1 MLPGG
6 GGVGENDIQ
15 SIREDLGEVKQ
26 SLSGIN
32 KAVTDLRVLVAGNY
46 VTKEDFQKC
55 QDCAENR
62 IVELHRKVDGQ
73 FAKILGAATFVGMV
87 IQLVANFFKH

>member
-1 MLPGG
+1 M
-6 GGVGENDIQ
+6 Q
-15 SIREDLGEVKQ
+15 SIKSDLGEVKK
-26 SLSGIN
+26 SLSDIG

-55 QDCAENR
+55 QDCAEGR

-73 FAKILGAATFVGMV
+73 FGKIIGAATFVALV
-87 IQLVANFFKH
+87 IQIVGQFLSK